1 MILTLSVLTLPSSRE
16 FSALGERPR
25 VGCFVVGVGE
35 LLVVLDVVE
44 DAEAFFFKVV
54 AIFVRIFLKSASE
67 LRIKFFRFD
76 NSSSGGFVL
85 PLYLSVFEAVVKV
98 AVEVLIVVVFVGFS
112 RVDEGMLTLLLL
124 LFFRLVSCLLQI
136 LPVIPSISARAL
148 FEPPVDLEQRSGSKV
163 PRFLPSF
170 CFPRSLSVLEQ
181 STWEHSSILYFSVI
195 WIGIIKTEIQIKI
208 TESIYVVGRPTKY
221 LGDPSKS
228 LPIPL

>member
-44 DAEAFFFKVV
+44 DAEVFFFKVV

-112 RVDEGMLTLLLL
+112 RVDEGMLALLLR

-181 STWEHSSILYFSVI
+181 STW
-195 WIGIIKTEIQIKI
+195 
-208 TESIYVVGRPTKY
+208 
-221 LGDPSKS
+221 
-228 LPIPL
+228 

>member
-25 VGCFVVGVGE
+25 VGCFVVGVVE
-35 LLVVLDVVE
+35 LLVLDVVE
-44 DAEAFFFKVV
+44 DAEAFSFNVV

-148 FEPPVDLEQRSGSKV
+148 FEPPVDLEQSSGSKV

-170 CFPRSLSVLEQ
+170 CFPLSVLEQ
-181 STWEHSSILYFSVI
+181 ST
-195 WIGIIKTEIQIKI
+195 
-208 TESIYVVGRPTKY
+208 
-221 LGDPSKS
+221 
-228 LPIPL
+228 